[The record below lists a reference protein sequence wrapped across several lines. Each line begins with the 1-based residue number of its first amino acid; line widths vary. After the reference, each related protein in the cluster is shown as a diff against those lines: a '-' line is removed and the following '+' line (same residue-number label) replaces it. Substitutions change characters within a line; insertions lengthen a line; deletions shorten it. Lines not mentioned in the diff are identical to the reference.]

1 MARLRPSLAFALLL
15 GLPGPAL
22 AVGSIDAPASL
33 APAQAAIERQ
43 DWPGAIG
50 LLNPI
55 VQAEPG
61 NADALNLMGFALRNA
76 GMLEQAASYYAAA
89 LAANP
94 GHLGAL
100 EYQGELFLMQGDV
113 AAAQTN
119 LARLQNLCGDCE
131 EEQDLAAAI
140 GAAGS

>member
-1 MARLRPSLAFALLL
+1 
-15 GLPGPAL
+15 
-22 AVGSIDAPASL
+22 VGSIDAPASL